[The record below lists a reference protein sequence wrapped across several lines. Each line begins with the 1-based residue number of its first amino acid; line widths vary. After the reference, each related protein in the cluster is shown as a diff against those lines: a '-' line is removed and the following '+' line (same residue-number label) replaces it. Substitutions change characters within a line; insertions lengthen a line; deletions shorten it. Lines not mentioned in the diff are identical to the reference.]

1 MSREYNMQC
10 VYLFYPVLKQHV
22 QYQFEPCDGDTID
35 HISADHGGV
44 VTILS
49 QAAKRW
55 ATRIIRET
63 NNIRENTRILQVFQ
77 ALRESGQ
84 KVKFK
89 INIILLHNFYVI
101 NILQLNLC
109 IRH

>member
-1 MSREYNMQC
+1 MQC

-22 QYQFEPCDGDTID
+22 QYQFEPCDGDNID
-35 HISADHGGV
+35 HITADHGGV

-49 QAAKRW
+49 QEAKRW

-63 NNIRENTRILQVFQ
+63 NNIRENTKKLQVFQ

-84 KVKFK
+84 KVKKYTFYYM
-89 INIILLHNFYVI
+89 INIIIIF
-101 NILQLNLC
+101 ILLNL
-109 IRH
+109 IV

>member
-89 INIILLHNFYVI
+89 INII
-101 NILQLNLC
+101 NIT
-109 IRH
+109 

>member
-1 MSREYNMQC
+1 MQC

-35 HISADHGGV
+35 HITADHGGV

-49 QAAKRW
+49 QEAIRW

-63 NNIRENTRILQVFQ
+63 NNIKENTRKLQVFQ

-84 KVKFK
+84 KVKTHTYSLYSKTSPDGHFP
-89 INIILLHNFYVI
+89 IAYV
-101 NILQLNLC
+101 C
-109 IRH
+109 FGTGSF